1 MLTSK
6 SFALARRAALC
17 AALTV
22 LVSACATPQKPLS
35 VADTIANTPSLST
48 LNGLIT
54 AAGLSADLQSAG
66 PFTVFAPNNEALK
79 AVKPATME
87 DLAKNPAKLKNLL
100 TYHVVPSLALSK
112 DVKNS
117 TVKALNGDSL
127 ALSKAGDFV
136 IVENAAVVQAD
147 LLATNGVIHIVDAVM
162 TPPAKK

>member
-22 LVSACATPQKPLS
+22 LVSACAGPQKPVS
-35 VADTIANTPSLST
+35 VADTIAKTPSLST
-48 LNGLIT
+48 LSGLIT
-54 AAGLSADLQSAG
+54 SAGLAADLQSAG
-66 PFTVFAPNNEALK
+66 PFTVFAPNNEAFK

-87 DLAKNPAKLKNLL
+87 DLAKHPAKLKDLL
-100 TYHVVPSLALSK
+100 TYHVVPALTLAK

-117 TVKALNGDSL
+117 TVKALNGDPL

-136 IVENAAVVQAD
+136 TVENAAVVQAD
-147 LLATNGVIHIVDAVM
+147 VLASNGVIHIVDTVM
-162 TPPAKK
+162 TPVKK